1 MRIQEAIRHLMKEQ
15 HVTLEAMGER
25 MGGITKM
32 AVHGA
37 LNGRKQ
43 KSMSVDRAVCFLDRL
58 GYEMA
63 AVPKGSRLPNG
74 SMEIEAAGGGS
85 DD

>member
-1 MRIQEAIRHLMKEQ
+1 MRIQEAIRRLMKEQ
-15 HVTLEAMGER
+15 HVTLEDMGER

-43 KSMSVDRAVCFLDRL
+43 KSEYIKPRFLL
-58 GYEMA
+58 FA
-63 AVPKGSRLPNG
+63 TLP
-74 SMEIEAAGGGS
+74 
-85 DD
+85 

>member
-37 LNGRKQ
+37 LNGKKQ
-43 KSMSVDRAVCFLDRL
+43 KSMSVDRAVCFLDKL
-58 GYEMA
+58 GYEMV
-63 AVPKGSRLPNG
+63 AVPKGSGLPNG
-74 SMEIEAAGGGS
+74 SMEIEAAGGES

>member
-1 MRIQEAIRHLMKEQ
+1 MRIQEAIRNLMKEQ

-43 KSMSVDRAVCFLDRL
+43 KSMSVDRAACFLDRL

-74 SMEIEAAGGGS
+74 SMVIEAAGGGS

>member
-43 KSMSVDRAVCFLDRL
+43 KSMSVDRAVCFLDNL
-58 GYEMA
+58 GYDMV
-63 AVPKGSRLPNG
+63 AVPKGSLLPNG
-74 SMEIEAAGGGS
+74 SMAIEAAGGES

>member
-15 HVTLEAMGER
+15 HVTLEAMGEL

-37 LNGRKQ
+37 LNGKKQ
-43 KSMSVDRAVCFLDRL
+43 KSMSVDRAVCFLDKL
-58 GYEMA
+58 GYEMV
-63 AVPKGSRLPNG
+63 AVPKGSGLPNG
-74 SMEIEAAGGGS
+74 SMAIEAAGGES

>member
-1 MRIQEAIRHLMKEQ
+1 MRIQEAIRQLMKEQ

-25 MGGITKM
+25 MGGITKPS
-32 AVHGA
+32 VHGA

-43 KSMSVDRAVCFLDRL
+43 KSMSVDRAVGFLNNL
-58 GYEMA
+58 GYEIVV
-63 AVPKGSRLPNG
+63 VPKGSRLPNG
-74 SMEIEAAGGGS
+74 SIAIDASGDS

>member
-1 MRIQEAIRHLMKEQ
+1 MRIQEAIRHLMQEQ

-25 MGGITKM
+25 MGGITKP

-37 LNGRKQ
+37 LNGKKQ
-43 KSMSVDRAVCFLDRL
+43 RSMSVDRAVCFLDKL
-58 GYEMA
+58 GYEMVV
-63 AVPKGSRLPNG
+63 VPKGSRLPNG
-74 SMEIEAAGGGS
+74 SITVEAGGS

>member
-25 MGGITKM
+25 MGGITKT

-43 KSMSVDRAVCFLDRL
+43 KSMSVDRAVCFLDKL
-58 GYEMA
+58 GYEMV

-74 SMEIEAAGGGS
+74 SMAIEAAGGES

>member
-74 SMEIEAAGGGS
+74 SMAIEAAGGES